1 MVDQISPADRE
12 YSSSVVFQQ
21 FSRLPVT
28 GKIPDPIIGQF
39 NPEDTG
45 SVDDFKEKVRNVKQ
59 SAQVQENLG
68 NAISWIL
75 LFINL
80 IFNLFKG
87 TNTYETLNTVF
98 GPTGLFN
105 DLPTVTGVQPNG
117 EEIEGIIQKY
127 EIFWRF
133 NP

>member
-39 NPEDTG
+39 NPQDTG

-59 SAQVQENLG
+59 SAQVYIISNRYKTEKKVGQRTVCRVRGHFAPCLFLLRFSFSEKKIEREN
-68 NAISWIL
+68 SH
-75 LFINL
+75 
-80 IFNLFKG
+80 
-87 TNTYETLNTVF
+87 
-98 GPTGLFN
+98 GP
-105 DLPTVTGVQPNG
+105 
-117 EEIEGIIQKY
+117 
-127 EIFWRF
+127 
-133 NP
+133 

>member
-39 NPEDTG
+39 NPQDTG

-59 SAQVQENLG
+59 SAQVNENLW
-68 NAISWIL
+68 NEISGR
-75 LFINL
+75 
-80 IFNLFKG
+80 K
-87 TNTYETLNTVF
+87 
-98 GPTGLFN
+98 
-105 DLPTVTGVQPNG
+105 
-117 EEIEGIIQKY
+117 
-127 EIFWRF
+127 
-133 NP
+133 